1 MVCEQCPRRCKVNR
15 TKTIG
20 FCGESEKIRV
30 AKIIENFKWEEPCIS
45 GDKGA
50 LAFFFSGC
58 NLRCNFCQNYEI
70 SHIGKGQS
78 FSVKEFRK
86 LLSSYDLSKFDSIDL
101 VTPSQFSLQLCE
113 VFKDFNSPI
122 PIVFNSNSYE
132 SEDIITKVSAF
143 VDVFLADLK
152 FYDQALS
159 SRVALASDYFT
170 VASKVVKLM
179 NKLKPNRL
187 ENNILKQGLLIRHLI
202 LPNQVRDSIKLLDFI
217 RKEIKNPFVS
227 IMSQFTPIG
236 KGEFDRPISP
246 LELKAVLAH
255 AEKLGLTNG
264 YFQDL
269 ESANTCFIPNF

>member
-132 SEDIITKVSAF
+132 SEEIITKVSAF

-152 FYDQALS
+152 FYDQSLS
-159 SRVALASDYFT
+159 SRVALAPDYFT
-170 VASKVVKLM
+170 IASKVVKLM

-187 ENNILKQGLLIRHLI
+187 EYNILKQGLLIRHLI

-217 RKEIKNPFVS
+217 KKEIKNPFVS